1 MPIPVIIRI
10 TITKSSVRFM
20 RIFIASRTFQKR
32 KIVVK
37 HFTMGYNLIADF
49 LRQTAEICNL
59 FNNFRRNSHG
69 KSK

>member
-1 MPIPVIIRI
+1 
-10 TITKSSVRFM
+10 M